1 MSEREAARQSFGRTA
16 AIYERSRPSY
26 PDDAVDWL
34 AARLSLGPSAT
45 VLDLGAGTGKLS
57 RLLVPTGARV
67 IAVEPQEAMRAHAAA
82 FAGVLALAGS
92 AEDIP
97 LGDDSVDAVTV
108 AQAFH
113 WFRLPESARE
123 IDRVLRPGGRLG
135 LVWNLWDLDQPL
147 SVELGDLLEA
157 VPSDNSRD
165 ASIGEAGWR
174 PALQA
179 TGLFD
184 EVDSHRFPN
193 SQTLDAEGLAER
205 VSSISFVAVLEAADR
220 EELLARVRAL
230 AERRGGRVTTS
241 YVTEVVIFARP
252 GES

>member
-1 MSEREAARQSFGRTA
+1 VSEREAARQSFGRTA
-16 AIYERSRPSY
+16 DIYERSRPSY

-67 IAVEPQEAMRAHAAA
+67 VAVEPQEAMRAQAAA
-82 FAGVLALAGS
+82 FDGVETLAGA
-92 AEDIP
+92 AEEIP
-97 LGDDSVDAVTV
+97 LGDGSVDAVTV

-113 WFRLPESARE
+113 WFRLPDAARE

-147 SVELGDLLEA
+147 SVELGDLLES

-165 ASIGEAGWR
+165 ASIGESGWR
-174 PALQA
+174 QPLEA
-179 TGLFD
+179 TGLFE
-184 EVDSHRFPN
+184 EVESERFPN
-193 SQTLDAEGLAER
+193 AQTLDAQGLAER
-205 VSSISFVAVLEAADR
+205 VSSISFVAVLAPDERD
-220 EELLARVRAL
+220 ELLARVRAL
-230 AERRGGRVTTS
+230 AERRGGHVTTS
-241 YVTEVVIFARP
+241 YVTEVVVFGRP
-252 GES
+252 R